1 LVGMAKR
8 TKRTTAYKTS
18 DIEPKRK
25 HDDAEETDAWA
36 KRLRTLKVL
45 SVEPLRGSRIKTG
58 KT

>member
-1 LVGMAKR
+1 MAKR